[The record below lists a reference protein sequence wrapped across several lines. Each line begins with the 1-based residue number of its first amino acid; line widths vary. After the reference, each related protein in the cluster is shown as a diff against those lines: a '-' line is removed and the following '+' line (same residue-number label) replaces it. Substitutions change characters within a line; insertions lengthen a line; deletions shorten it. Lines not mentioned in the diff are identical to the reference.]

1 MQPSRSLPRV
11 EGLEPR
17 LACSLA
23 AFPATTEGIYVFS
36 DQLNGGLS
44 DKLVRFLATHDVGT
58 QKELAA
64 ENARYLAV
72 NPNWVLLHY
81 RLATTSGPVPYIHN
95 DQWTSDWAD
104 VTSHEDWFLH
114 NADGVRLHNSQWDW
128 YLHDIDNPDWRQYW
142 LNSVIADMRATGA
155 QGVFADSF
163 DAGIGGFWFDQYD
176 VRFAGA
182 NAGNPA
188 VWPGGVTW
196 LDRLDN
202 LIDYMEAGLAAT
214 PEQFL
219 YIPNLDGLVTT
230 WDTMDYSHLD
240 GAFLEGFGE
249 SGPGYLYNTPADWVL
264 SMNRGLA
271 MSAADKVLIMQP
283 TLLGAPDSAIG
294 QLHRGF
300 VLGTYLLLQGD
311 HTYLNMLAP
320 GGSPTGA
327 YYYPEY
333 GLDLGPARTPV
344 ATDVSQ
350 YLWDGVYRRDFQ
362 NGIVLV
368 NPTNQTVT
376 VNLGRHYHLVG
387 AHGGGALTDAQVDAQ
402 GNYTGGSLSLTRV
415 DQVTLV
421 PGSAAILLT
430 KRGTLALES
439 GGPAATLFAG
449 LSEPGRVGP
458 VTEPAGGA
466 SAASRTGDSALGF
479 VWKENV
485 LPDRAPAGKGSP
497 EAPIRSARGQDL
509 MAFFGALDGVPF
521 FGPGITP
528 ELNV

>member
-1 MQPSRSLPRV
+1 
-11 EGLEPR
+11 
-17 LACSLA
+17 
-23 AFPATTEGIYVFS
+23 
-36 DQLNGGLS
+36 
-44 DKLVRFLATHDVGT
+44 
-58 QKELAA
+58 
-64 ENARYLAV
+64 
-72 NPNWVLLHY
+72 
-81 RLATTSGPVPYIHN
+81 
-95 DQWTSDWAD
+95 
-104 VTSHEDWFLH
+104 
-114 NADGVRLHNSQWDW
+114 
-128 YLHDIDNPDWRQYW
+128 
-142 LNSVIADMRATGA
+142 
-155 QGVFADSF
+155 
-163 DAGIGGFWFDQYD
+163 
-176 VRFAGA
+176 
-182 NAGNPA
+182 
-188 VWPGGVTW
+188 
-196 LDRLDN
+196 
-202 LIDYMEAGLAAT
+202 MEAGLAAT

-521 FGPGITP
+521 FGPALTGAASRG
-528 ELNV
+528 